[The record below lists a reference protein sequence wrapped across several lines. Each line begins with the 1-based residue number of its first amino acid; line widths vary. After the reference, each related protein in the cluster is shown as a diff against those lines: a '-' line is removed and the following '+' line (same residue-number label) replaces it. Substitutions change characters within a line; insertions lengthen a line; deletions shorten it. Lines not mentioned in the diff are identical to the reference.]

1 MNTSNKVVIIKAE
14 DSKKFIEDF
23 NKNKVD
29 KKFLESCKKARELFR
44 KK

>member
-1 MNTSNKVVIIKAE
+1 MNTSKVVIIKAE
-14 DSKKFIEDF
+14 DSKDFIKEF